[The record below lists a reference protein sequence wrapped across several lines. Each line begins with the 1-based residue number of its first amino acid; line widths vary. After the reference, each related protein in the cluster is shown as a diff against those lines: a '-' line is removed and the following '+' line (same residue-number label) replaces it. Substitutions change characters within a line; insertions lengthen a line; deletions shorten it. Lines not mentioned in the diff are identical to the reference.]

1 MEVIEGALLRQFT
14 TNLVVTYLS
23 ETTQEDLR
31 RDNGPNIHQ
40 SPDLASLN
48 GLQP

>member
-31 RDNGPNIHQ
+31 RDQWTQHPSEPRLG
-40 SPDLASLN
+40 
-48 GLQP
+48 